1 MSNYPLLNFDR
12 MQGYPLQE
20 DIIQSEARFKI
31 VAIGRQAGKSWMAK
45 RIALEK
51 AANEGKRVWWI
62 APAIPIAQ
70 SHWEDLLAMI
80 LRIEFPVKKISVA
93 LKQIEFQSGG
103 SIRIRSAEIP
113 DNLRGGT
120 LDYIIMDE
128 AAFMVGE
135 VWYKVLQATI
145 SASRGQVLMLSTPN
159 GRNWFYDVYLNHQR
173 GLQGWHSWNAPSTI
187 SPYQDK
193 ELLEQIRLTSP
204 RHVWEQEYLAMFIED
219 SGGVFIKVASAST
232 GLGLNAPVRGQVY
245 VAGIDWGG
253 VNDPTVLV
261 VLDKY
266 KREQVY
272 AKILQ
277 GMDNDDQIDRLVE
290 LLDLWHPEVTAIER
304 NGVGEPMFNMLKKR
318 MAAGSTKFYVD
329 DRIFNQ
335 DSTENIIRGMY
346 PDEDHR
352 GEAHVLVGGH
362 QARGYS
368 MSNPF
373 KRKIIETLATDIEFG
388 RLTLLSEEAPGL
400 HVEYARQQIAEM
412 STFQRKKTESGLN
425 TTYAAAEGYH
435 DDTVMALALAYEL
448 VPKWRGDRF
457 FMPLQKTKKR
467 PMRTKKANPFRR

>member
-12 MQGYPLQE
+12 MRGYPLQE
-20 DIIQSEARFKI
+20 DIIQSEARFKV

-80 LRIEFPVKKISVA
+80 LKINFPVKKISVA
-93 LKQIEFQSGG
+93 LKQIEFHSGG

-128 AAFMVGE
+128 AAFMVKD

-173 GLQGWHSWNAPSTI
+173 GLAGWHSWNAPSTI

-253 VNDPTVLV
+253 VNDPTVFV
-261 VLDKY
+261 VLDKF

-272 AKILQ
+272 AKVLQ

-290 LLDLWHPEVTAIER
+290 LLDIWHPETTAIER
-304 NGVGEPMFNMLKKR
+304 NGVGEPMFNILKKR
-318 MAAGSTKFYVD
+318 MAAGSTKFYVEEHKYGKEHVLD
-329 DRIFNQ
+329 
-335 DSTENIIRGMY
+335 IRDFE
-346 PDEDHR
+346 PDYDHR

-412 STFQRKKTESGLN
+412 STFQRKKTDSGLN

-467 PMRTKKANPFRR
+467 PMKAKKANPFRR